1 MTAIEK
7 LKLIS
12 PKELAF
18 LGMQEVAY
26 VKRVVGDH
34 DEAAWAIHAADGTQ
48 VALVPQ
54 RDLAIAT
61 IRQHDLEPMSV
72 H

>member
-1 MTAIEK
+1 MTVIEK
-7 LKLIS
+7 LKQLS

-26 VKRVVGDH
+26 VKRILVE

-48 VALVPQ
+48 VALVPG
-54 RDLAIAT
+54 RDLALAT
-61 IRQHDLEPMSV
+61 IRQHELEPLSV